1 MTGARFFLE
10 NRDFL
15 CTYIISWPACKFS
28 IFNALRHLFCCEQPL
43 STQHRGAGR
52 RSADENL
59 MFEGI
64 GSNSQQAGLRICRTN
79 ALLANL

>member
-1 MTGARFFLE
+1 MGAFHQKSIWWDAPLFL
-10 NRDFL
+10 FL
-15 CTYIISWPACKFS
+15 
-28 IFNALRHLFCCEQPL
+28 ALAR
-43 STQHRGAGR
+43 STQHREAGR
-52 RSADENL
+52 RSADANL

>member
-1 MTGARFFLE
+1 MEVGFRECEARR
-10 NRDFL
+10 NPVKRV
-15 CTYIISWPACKFS
+15 C
-28 IFNALRHLFCCEQPL
+28 
-43 STQHRGAGR
+43 TQHREAGR